1 MAVKSSKKSTK
12 SSRKNVKKV
21 KKETALDRFFKDNKA
36 LKLVIACLLCLIILG
51 VSTYAWF
58 IGMRTV
64 NVTSFDIE
72 IASTDS
78 LYLSMD
84 GEHWTY
90 NLDVKNAEVYEG
102 NANSWAT
109 NGLVPVSTIGEV
121 DKTSSR
127 MMIYS
132 KGSLTTSPGGYRL
145 LAGRVDNY
153 TTLSDSGQYVEA
165 DGYVAFDLFI
175 KNLSG
180 NEYYVENNI
189 LNEEDIFL
197 THNSKVTI
205 ASDGIEGTG
214 IENSVRVAFAQIGRV
229 KANTDSSSPG
239 GVANITS
246 LTCADKEAS
255 ASNVQITGI
264 CRSGAIWEPNDKKHV
279 NNAISWYDTSCRKR
293 TAYELTDPESY
304 SLNTHCT
311 TVTDDL
317 YVPTYAVSRELDIA
331 DKVDIY
337 DGAALNMYTGSTATY
352 ATYKAALEGKTTDS
366 EIKLVKSNYKL
377 IEYPYYTDTV
387 NNKKGVERLSFMTL
401 APNSIT
407 KVRVYIYIE
416 GQDVDNYDFASLG
429 YKISVNFGFTKERYD
444 FNDFPEDFPNGAP
457 TASE

>member
-1 MAVKSSKKSTK
+1 MAVKSNKKKSNK
-12 SSRKNVKKV
+12 KNV
-21 KKETALDRFFKDNKA
+21 KKETALDRFFKSNKS
-36 LKLVIACLLCLIILG
+36 LKLVIGCILCLLILG
-51 VSTYAWF
+51 FSTYAWF

-84 GEHWTY
+84 GEHWSY
-90 NLDVKNAEVYEG
+90 NLDVKNSTPYVG
-102 NANSWAT
+102 NANIWAE
-109 NGLVPVSTIGEV
+109 NGLVPISTIGEV

-153 TTLSDSGQYVEA
+153 TNTNASGQYVEA
-165 DGYVAFDLFI
+165 DGYVAFDLFV

-180 NEYYVENNI
+180 NEYYVDNNI

-205 ASDGIEGTG
+205 ASDGIAGTG

-229 KANTDSSSPG
+229 KADTDSSSPG
-239 GVANITS
+239 GIENITS
-246 LTCADKEAS
+246 LTCSDKAAS
-255 ASNVQITGI
+255 ASNVQATGI
-264 CRSGAIWEPNDKKHV
+264 CRSGAIWEPNDSKHV
-279 NNAISWYDTSCRKR
+279 SNAISWYDTSCRKR
-293 TAYELTDPESY
+293 TAYELTDIESY
-304 SLNTHCT
+304 SLSTHCK

-317 YVPTYAVSRELDIA
+317 YVPTYAISRELTIA

-337 DGAALNMYTGSTATY
+337 DGAELNMYTANTATY
-352 ATYKAALEGKTTDS
+352 SAYKTALQGKTTPA
-366 EIKLVKSNYKL
+366 EITAAKSNFKL

-387 NNKKGVERLSFMTL
+387 NSKKGVERLSFMQL

-416 GQDVDNYDFASLG
+416 GQDIDNYDFASLG